1 MKQGLDLQRVQFQ
14 QPDETVNIAVITWQP
29 ELYSNQRFLIAAH
42 ELNKT
47 ISFLNP
53 DQLKN
58 PSSQTH
64 YLVRL
69 GSYQFKESLE
79 KLKAWNLKYCNP
91 LILFERYRNKIQ
103 TLQIWQANNIP
114 YPKSVILDRKAKRVL
129 DLNQKTLWEG
139 SISQTNELFF
149 ILCQFLSNSTT
160 YPEKE
165 FVLKVPTAIK
175 GQGVFLIQSPE
186 ELQKTIDTLHRN
198 FTEVNLTHFL
208 VQKYYPESHGEDIRV
223 LQVRNESFSIRR
235 KNLHDFRSNLAQG
248 GMAFNY
254 QLLQEEENLC
264 TKVFNLSQ
272 LTYAGID
279 FIRTKDGPMFLE
291 INVSPGFEGIE
302 KTLNIDIAK
311 KILSASF

>member
-29 ELYSNQRFLIAAH
+29 ELYSNQRFFKAAH

-69 GSYQFKESLE
+69 GSYQFKENLE
-79 KLKAWNLKYCNP
+79 KLKAWDLKYCNP

-114 YPKSVILDRKAKRVL
+114 YPKSVILDRKAQRVL
-129 DLNQKTLWEG
+129 DLNQKALWEG

-198 FTEVNLTHFL
+198 FTEVYLSHFL
-208 VQKYYPESHGEDIRV
+208 VQKYYAESHGEDIRV
-223 LQVRNESFSIRR
+223 LQIKNESFSIRR

-264 TKVFNLSQ
+264 NKVFNLSQ

>member
-1 MKQGLDLQRVQFQ
+1 M
-14 QPDETVNIAVITWQP
+14 
-29 ELYSNQRFLIAAH
+29 
-42 ELNKT
+42 
-47 ISFLNP
+47 
-53 DQLKN
+53 
-58 PSSQTH
+58 
-64 YLVRL
+64 
-69 GSYQFKESLE
+69 
-79 KLKAWNLKYCNP
+79 
-91 LILFERYRNKIQ
+91 
-103 TLQIWQANNIP
+103 
-114 YPKSVILDRKAKRVL
+114 
-129 DLNQKTLWEG
+129 
-139 SISQTNELFF
+139 
-149 ILCQFLSNSTT
+149 
-160 YPEKE
+160 
-165 FVLKVPTAIK
+165 
-175 GQGVFLIQSPE
+175 
-186 ELQKTIDTLHRN
+186 
-198 FTEVNLTHFL
+198 NLTHFL

-264 TKVFNLSQ
+264 NKVFNLSQ